1 MIDSVEVNIAAK
13 AFANTLGSVI
23 TTSGSGDLLLSSLA
37 FTEIGYFDSGF
48 LKIDGIKFEIN

>member
-23 TTSGSGDLLLSSLA
+23 TTSGSGDLLLS
-37 FTEIGYFDSGF
+37 
-48 LKIDGIKFEIN
+48 